1 VIGKKNG
8 IKKAFYD
15 FIHYLFFSIFFFAEV
30 NYFGIFFIFL
40 RIEAIFL
47 IFSIYG
53 LALIITKRAYL
64 MIVLSD

>member
-1 VIGKKNG
+1 MIL
-8 IKKAFYD
+8 
-15 FIHYLFFSIFFFAEV
+15 FIISSFQYFF
-30 NYFGIFFIFL
+30 YFGIFLFFS

-64 MIVLSD
+64 IIVLSD